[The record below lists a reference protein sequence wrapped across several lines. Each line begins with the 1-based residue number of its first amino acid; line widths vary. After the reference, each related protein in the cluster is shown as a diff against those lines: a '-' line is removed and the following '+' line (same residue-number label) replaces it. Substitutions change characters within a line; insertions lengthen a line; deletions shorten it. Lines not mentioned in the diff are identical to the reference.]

1 MQIHRTPVRQVS
13 GSSALAIILLGLSFT
28 VAEAGILDSIGNRIQ
43 AVEDNLCQKLKSPK
57 CRSGNGAKKK
67 ATPPA
72 AAAPAK
78 KGKSEAKTDIPIPRP
93 NPRRSAAATPAETP
107 ETQGTIPIPRAKPA
121 GLGPASKDNKNE
133 VASAAITPKKS
144 IALPKGGDCQDNL
157 AFLGVSFAV
166 QAQPASAG
174 SCSVNDPVMLKS
186 IRLASGSV
194 EFPDHPLLSCKF
206 AVEFSKWLEA
216 DGAAAAAKAGSPLAK
231 LYTGPGYECRGR
243 NGDSSGKISEH
254 GYGNAVDITFFKLR
268 DGSTIQVKD
277 ATVRA
282 AKGYAA
288 LAAMRSSACSAF
300 TTVLGPGANTAHAEH
315 FHFDLG
321 KHGKSGTYRICE

>member
-1 MQIHRTPVRQVS
+1 MQVNRASIRHVAGTFAMAILLMGFPVAK
-13 GSSALAIILLGLSFT
+13 SSA
-28 VAEAGILDSIGNRIQ
+28 GIVDNIGKRLQ

-57 CRSGNGAKKK
+57 CRKGMAAKKK
-67 ATPPA
+67 ATPT
-72 AAAPAK
+72 AAAPANK
-78 KGKSEAKTDIPIPRP
+78 DSAEAAPEVPIPRP
-93 NPRRSAAATPAETP
+93 NPRRTAAATPAATP
-107 ETQGTIPIPRAKPA
+107 ETQDTIPIPRAKPE
-121 GLGPASKDNKNE
+121 GIGPAPKIKERE
-133 VASAAITPKKS
+133 VASTAPKPKNTIT
-144 IALPKGGDCQDNL
+144 LPIGGDCHDSL
-157 AFLGVSFAV
+157 AFMGVSFAAE
-166 QAQPASAG
+166 AQPASAG
-174 SCSVNDPVMLKS
+174 SCSIDDPVVLKS
-186 IRLASGSV
+186 MRLASGFV
-194 EFPDHPLLSCKF
+194 EFPDHPLVNCKF

-243 NGDSSGKISEH
+243 NGDASGKISEH

-277 ATVRA
+277 APVRA

-300 TTVLGPGANTAHAEH
+300 TTVLGPGANAAHAEH